1 MQATNENIREYQEA
15 VEDVTTEEIANFTS
29 ALTVAFELLKTS
41 RTDTEMGANCNQAIM
56 IVTDGVP
63 YKYEEIFKTYNFPH
77 KNVRYVACHIF
88 FGGKNSLFCHC
99 LTLTFNF

>member
-41 RTDTEMGANCNQAIM
+41 RS
-56 IVTDGVP
+56 V
-63 YKYEEIFKTYNFPH
+63 
-77 KNVRYVACHIF
+77 
-88 FGGKNSLFCHC
+88 
-99 LTLTFNF
+99 

>member
-41 RTDTEMGANCNQAIM
+41 RSVCSPS
-56 IVTDGVP
+56 V
-63 YKYEEIFKTYNFPH
+63 
-77 KNVRYVACHIF
+77 
-88 FGGKNSLFCHC
+88 SLLSTC
-99 LTLTFNF
+99 LLIIC